1 MNYGSTDE
9 FGYHAIDKPVHM
21 HDLHATTLHLLGL
34 DHTQLTYRYSGRD
47 FRLTDVGGNVLRGI
61 IAGPRAL
68 SGCRKLTQTRPP
80 IWRNSMSTEVPMP
93 RLINS
98 SRFLLFIVSVSLLA
112 SGCGSKDKGGK
123 TKKSKSGDSTA
134 EYETYKPAKTGL
146 LGKPSMVGVLD
157 GGTVVTNS
165 VRGEYEFIVASG
177 AREYLLAVK
186 MPFEFPTR
194 TEDGRKMEKGVKFAP
209 SDYRAIV
216 VHDDDEEEP
225 TKYEPI
231 AVAFGA
237 KKQFWSTKAVLGETI
252 DLLPGNNDTPGAKD
266 GKILGY
272 MLSVPQYILLYRLD
286 VKRYDEVAIHH
297 DRKSFAIDLEEA
309 DDSEWLAGFES
320 TTDLGAA
327 VDDFN
332 KERANSDESVKI
344 EIEKGELRKAK
355 IEGEDEEVY
364 ELTFK
369 ISAPVAKRVDIN
381 RRDLFLKGDGDK
393 RTTEMFLKMDGSRMR
408 MHAGAEFFEV
418 SYDGEI
424 MTELVNGD
432 VEVKLTPGFS
442 VPLRIVFPN
451 PPFEGG
457 LWLNFPNEDPV
468 ELIAADEAL
477 GEIRPAFNEA
487 LIQVPQAPILGKPV
501 RVRYIDSK
509 IEYMKDL
516 KTQEIAS
523 IQAAPGN
530 RFLALKLDVHPG
542 EQRFVSRDYR
552 VEDSTQKSYTPKA
565 FAFGGYPALLP
576 SDEFTNV
583 KVIAAE
589 QDEVP
594 RRRGVVQSLNHS
606 KPVWVV
612 VFEVPETETKFGFA
626 HGSTQLTLQPPA
638 KTVMAWNAFRPT
650 TANVGGPNMVGK
662 TDPNVGG
669 TKPATPDPGEGL
681 SAEDKLKKAESR
693 MKTVPIL
700 MKRSPARAKTYLEEV
715 IKLVPGTD
723 LAKEAAALLK
733 TIKD

>member
-1 MNYGSTDE
+1 MSRLKRSPRL
-9 FGYHAIDKPVHM
+9 FP
-21 HDLHATTLHLLGL
+21 LLVAAMAASI
-34 DHTQLTYRYSGRD
+34 LT
-47 FRLTDVGGNVLRGI
+47 
-61 IAGPRAL
+61 
-68 SGCRKLTQTRPP
+68 SGCANKD
-80 IWRNSMSTEVPMP
+80 
-93 RLINS
+93 S
-98 SRFLLFIVSVSLLA
+98 S
-112 SGCGSKDKGGK
+112 GK
-123 TKKSKSGDSTA
+123 TKKSKSDRSMA
-134 EYETYKPAKTGL
+134 NLQTYKPAKTGL
-146 LGKPSMVGVLD
+146 LGKPSMVGVMD
-157 GGTVVTNS
+157 GGVVVTNS
-165 VRGEYEFIVASG
+165 IRGEYEFIVASG

-186 MPFEFPTR
+186 MPFEFPVR
-194 TEDGRKMEKGVKFAP
+194 DEDGRSMQRGVKFGP
-209 SDYRAIV
+209 GDYRAIV
-216 VHDDDEEEP
+216 VHEDEDEEP
-225 TKYEPI
+225 TEYQPI
-231 AVAFGA
+231 AVAFGG
-237 KKQFWSTKAVLGETI
+237 KKQFWSTKDVLGESI
-252 DLLPGNNDTPGAKD
+252 DLLPSTTDTPGAKD

-272 MLSVPQYILLYRLD
+272 RLSVPQYILLYRLD
-286 VKRYDEVAIHH
+286 VSRYDEVAIHH
-297 DRKSFAIDLEEA
+297 DRKSFAIDLDEA
-309 DDSEWLAGFES
+309 DNSEWLAGFES
-320 TTDLGAA
+320 TTDLGAS

-344 EIEKGELRKAK
+344 EIDKGELKKAK

-381 RRDLFLKGDGDK
+381 RRDLFLKGGGDK

-432 VEVKLTPGFS
+432 IEVKLTPGFA

-477 GEIRPAFNEA
+477 GEIRPAFNES

-509 IEYMKDL
+509 IDYVKDL
-516 KTQEIAS
+516 KKQEIAS
-523 IQAAPGN
+523 IQAAAGN

-552 VEDSTQKSYTPKA
+552 VEDSTTKSYTPKA

-583 KVIAAE
+583 KVIAAA
-589 QDEVP
+589 QDEVV
-594 RRRGVVQSLNHS
+594 RRRAVVQSLNLS

-612 VFEVPETETKFGFA
+612 IFEVPETETKFAFA

-638 KTVMAWNAFRPT
+638 KTMMAWNAFRPT
-650 TANVGGPNMVGK
+650 TASAGGPMMVGK
-662 TDPNVGG
+662 TNPGG
-669 TKPATPDPGEGL
+669 GAATPAAAPDPGEGM
-681 SAEDKLKKAESR
+681 SPEEKLKKAESR

-700 MKRSPARAKTYLEEV
+700 MKRSPARAKVYLQEV